1 MVNFFNQNIKRLR
14 LKIEKID
21 IELSNYT
28 LSQQN
33 KKTTQH
39 VFYQSLGQIAVL
51 KCGVKNLDFQHIY
64 DYFVMELIKQR
75 TNEALWLQ
83 MQIASD
89 KEVDEELQSEVPN
102 FQSNRIRKLTYQGI
116 YNLLRFQ
123 RMKYF
128 DKGFDVG
135 GDSDSSNSGMYNKA
149 LYEKDLDK
157 T

>member
-1 MVNFFNQNIKRLR
+1 
-14 LKIEKID
+14 
-21 IELSNYT
+21 
-28 LSQQN
+28 
-33 KKTTQH
+33 
-39 VFYQSLGQIAVL
+39 
-51 KCGVKNLDFQHIY
+51 
-64 DYFVMELIKQR
+64 MELIKQR

-89 KEVDEELQSEVPN
+89 KECDEELSSEV
-102 FQSNRIRKLTYQGI
+102 FDFKSTRIQKLNVQGI

-149 LYEKDLDK
+149 LYEKDLD
-157 T
+157 